1 MKTKVSVHTR
11 RHARLL
17 APLHKREEQRAI
29 QAAVE
34 RFTAE
39 LPDGQEVR
47 YRVLGAELLV
57 EKPEVPSKLPKRFIE
72 VLIVDYPGRRNLQFL
87 VQERGQVARVATI
100 RGQPTFH
107 EEEIQEARRIAGSD
121 PRVAA
126 VRRHRGLFV
135 SAHAPPRPSE
145 TGGRVVQLHYV
156 LAVKQRYEIAASVL
170 VDLSDR
176 RLLSVDVA
184 GQREG

>member
-29 QAAVE
+29 RAAVQ
-34 RFTAE
+34 RFNAE
-39 LPDGQEVR
+39 LPDGQQAR

-57 EKPEVPSKLPKRFIE
+57 EKPEVPSKPPNRFVE

-100 RGQPTFH
+100 EGQPPFH
-107 EEEIQEARRIAGSD
+107 EEEIQEALRIAGSD

-126 VRRHRGLFV
+126 VRRRRGLFV
-135 SAHAPPRPSE
+135 SAHVPPRSPA
-145 TGGRVVQLHYV
+145 TGGRVIQLHYV
-156 LAVKQRYEIAASVL
+156 LAVKQRYESAASVL

-176 RLLSVDVA
+176 RVLSVGVA

>member
-1 MKTKVSVHTR
+1 MKTMVSVHTR

-17 APLHKREEQRAI
+17 APLRKREEQRAI
-29 QAAVE
+29 QAAVQ
-34 RFTAE
+34 RFHAE

-47 YRVLGAELLV
+47 YRVLGAEVLV
-57 EKPEVPSKLPKRFIE
+57 EKPEAPSKPPKRMVE

-87 VQERGQVARVATI
+87 VQEQGQVARVETVS
-100 RGQPTFH
+100 GQPAFH

-126 VRRHRGLFV
+126 LRRRRNLFV
-135 SAHAPPRPSE
+135 SAHAPPRPPE
-145 TGGRVVQLHYV
+145 TGGRVIQLHYV
-156 LAVKQRYEIAASVL
+156 LVVKQGYEIAASVL

-176 RLLSVDVA
+176 RLLSVGVA
-184 GQREG
+184 GQREV